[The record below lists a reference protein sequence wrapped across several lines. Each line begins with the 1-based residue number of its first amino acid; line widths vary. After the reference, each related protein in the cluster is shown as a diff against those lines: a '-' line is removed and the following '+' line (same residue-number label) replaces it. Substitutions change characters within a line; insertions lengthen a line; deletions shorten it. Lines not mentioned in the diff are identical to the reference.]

1 MSLLTLIGW
10 EAFLLSKCEYVFV
23 YYAIIFT
30 EVMSMTP
37 SKEAELIYSRIEPLF
52 KRMSRT
58 RYNISISNDI
68 YDKTYNFFFES
79 QHAGMRLKSTPLH
92 SLADYRLEFLE
103 QVVDELKKHTQL
115 TINYTGFTGEV
126 WPAKQAV
133 IQKTKSPLE

>member
-1 MSLLTLIGW
+1 
-10 EAFLLSKCEYVFV
+10 
-23 YYAIIFT
+23 
-30 EVMSMTP
+30 MTP
-37 SKEAELIYSRIEPLF
+37 AKEADLIYSRIEPLF

-92 SLADYRLEFLE
+92 SLTDYRLEFLE

-115 TINYTGFTGEV
+115 SIHYTGFAGEV
-126 WPAKQAV
+126 WPVKQTV